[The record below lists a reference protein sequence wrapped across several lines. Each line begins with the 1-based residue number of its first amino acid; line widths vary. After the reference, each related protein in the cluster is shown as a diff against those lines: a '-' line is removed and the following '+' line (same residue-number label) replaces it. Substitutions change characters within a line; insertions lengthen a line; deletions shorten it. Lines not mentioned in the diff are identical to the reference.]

1 MQLESHVGESLV
13 IDAEDMQREYAK
25 FTERYPTFPSLNS
38 FRDTDYTQLD
48 VMVDAQSG
56 LEKPPEVYLDYT
68 GAMMSGMSHVME
80 SAQLVTSVPLGN
92 PHSSSHPSM
101 TSTRIVEETER
112 AILKHMNGDA
122 HEYMVIFAP
131 NASGATR
138 LLAEFYEFGHTSRD
152 VLAICADN
160 HNSVHGIREEA
171 LRKGASVVYTP
182 LEMDTL
188 HMDAKRTNS
197 IIEGAFDVADCF
209 VRSKRSLRSRLCGC
223 RKGDGRKL
231 FAYPL
236 QSNVSGVKHSLDWI
250 EKAHNQDWDVFVDA
264 AAFMPTN
271 FLDLS
276 KYKPDFIAM
285 SFYKMFG
292 HPTGVGAL
300 IVKRSKFDRLA
311 RNHGWFAGGTIAFN
325 SVGGFKDYSY
335 RAHAMA
341 QGKGKFEDGTVNFS
355 NFVGVIEGLKFLK
368 KVSQHGVAG
377 ADGVQRSLG
386 GNRMQ
391 AIQERV
397 RHLTNYLLQE
407 LEALTY
413 KGSNQKIVHI
423 YGQTKL
429 DDVQRGGTIPMN
441 ILRQDGRFVPFEV
454 VETMANRY
462 HISVRTGCF
471 CNPGVHEAYT
481 GLTSAKVTQ
490 LLKHI
495 PEELR
500 QIDSAR
506 TLKELNKLL
515 AREGSMIGCI
525 RVSVGFPTSFAD
537 VYKFVA
543 FVKKLQSVDWPKA
556 VAEYETQTSIRSH
569 LEENTWHS
577 QTSIRSHLA
586 DQHSQPPGDKV
597 LEENT
602 PPRSSSPLPTLLH
615 GRIEVQTSDLWAA
628 CKKHIQVPDTS
639 STGLDT
645 SPTSSNSAHEIS
657 V

>member
-13 IDAEDMQREYAK
+13 IDEEDMQREYAK
-25 FTERYPTFPSLNS
+25 FIERYPTFPSLNS
-38 FRDTDYTQLD
+38 FRDTDYRQLD
-48 VMVDAQSG
+48 VTVDAQTG
-56 LEKPPEVYLDYT
+56 LKKPPEVYLDYT

-80 SAQLVTSVPLGN
+80 SAQLVTSVALGN

-112 AILKHMNGDA
+112 AILEHMNCDA
-122 HEYMVIFAP
+122 DEYMVIFAP

-152 VLAICADN
+152 VLALCADN

-188 HMDAKRTNS
+188 HMDATRTSS
-197 IIEGAFDVADCF
+197 ILEGAFEAADCL
-209 VRSKRSLRSRLCGC
+209 VRSKKSLRSRLCDC
-223 RKGDGRKL
+223 RRGDGRKL

-236 QSNVSGVKHSLDWI
+236 QSSVSGVKHSLDWI

-276 KYKPDFIAM
+276 KYKPDFISM

-325 SVGGFKDYSY
+325 SVGAFKNYSY

-341 QGKGKFEDGTVNFS
+341 QGKDKFEDGTVNFS
-355 NFVGVIEGLKFLK
+355 NFIGVIEGLKFLK
-368 KVSQHGVAG
+368 RVSQHGVADG
-377 ADGVQRSLG
+377 ADGVQRALG
-386 GNRMQ
+386 GNGMQ

-397 RHLTNYLLQE
+397 RYLTNYLLQE

-413 KGSNQKIVHI
+413 PGSSQKTVHI

-441 ILRQDGRFVPFEV
+441 ILSRDGRFVPFEV
-454 VETMANRY
+454 VETLANRY

-471 CNPGVHEAYT
+471 CNPGVHEAYV

-490 LLKHI
+490 LLKRI

-500 QIDSAR
+500 QIDSSR

-515 AREGSMIGCI
+515 ASEGLMIGCI

-556 VAEYETQTSIRSH
+556 VAEYDTRTSICS
-569 LEENTWHS
+569 T
-577 QTSIRSHLA
+577 
-586 DQHSQPPGDKV
+586 GDKV
-597 LEENT
+597 PEENT
-602 PPRSSSPLPTLLH
+602 PSRSNSPLPSLLQ
-615 GRIEVQTSDLWAA
+615 GRFADSWPDSWAV
-628 CKKHIQVPDTS
+628 CKEDIQVQDTS
-639 STGLDT
+639 S
-645 SPTSSNSAHEIS
+645 AWI
-657 V
+657 